1 MAHYADTQPAA
12 DCSGTVIC
20 RPANAGWLC
29 GNTTNRQSAIDGRT
43 TRHPGYA
50 VSARVRKRIEEVFGW
65 TKAAAGFR
73 KTITVVLP
81 GSAGMFTLSA
91 TAYNLL
97 RLTKLVP
104 AAA

>member
-1 MAHYADTQPAA
+1 VAHYTNTRPAA

-43 TRHPGYA
+43 ARHPGYA

-65 TKAAAGFR
+65 TKSGRRLSQDYHRGLARVGW
-73 KTITVVLP
+73 T
-81 GSAGMFTLSA
+81 FTLSA
-91 TAYNLL
+91 TAYNLV